1 MLFFKAASTATSFQ
15 LPSTFAGDRGM
26 DFVFLIQEAIADSLW
41 KKFSQPKL
49 ELLEL
54 LECDWLR
61 ALSFLFVKIKIA
73 QI

>member
-1 MLFFKAASTATSFQ
+1 MLLFKAASTATSFQ

-49 ELLEL
+49 ELLE
-54 LECDWLR
+54 CDWLR